1 MASKKEIEAES
12 VPKTTK
18 VKGEKIDFNEAK
30 TIFVRG
36 ILGIVLLLVFGS
48 IAFST
53 VVIWTGTENPVYK
66 VLVAPA
72 ALFDAFIAFVAF
84 SKILK

>member
-1 MASKKEIEAES
+1 MSDKENKTSKKSSKKVVATE
-12 VPKTTK
+12 VP
-18 VKGEKIDFNEAK
+18 AK
-30 TIFVRG
+30 NTFKRG

-53 VVIWTGTENPVYK
+53 VVIWAGTDTWGPK
-66 VLVAPA
+66 IMTAPA
-72 ALFDAFIAFVAF
+72 AIFDLFIAFVAF

>member
-1 MASKKEIEAES
+1 MADKENKSAKKAEK
-12 VPKTTK
+12 KTSSGNNST
-18 VKGEKIDFNEAK
+18 
-30 TIFVRG
+30 FVRG

-53 VVIWTGTENPVYK
+53 VVIWGGTDTLGPKIVT
-66 VLVAPA
+66 APA
-72 ALFDAFIAFVAF
+72 ALFDVFIAFVAF

>member
-1 MASKKEIEAES
+1 MSDKETKKDVKTAKKAEKNTS
-12 VPKTTK
+12 
-18 VKGEKIDFNEAK
+18 EDAK
-30 TIFVRG
+30 STFVRG

-53 VVIWTGTENPVYK
+53 VVIWGGTDTLAPK
-66 VLVAPA
+66 IATAPA
-72 ALFDAFIAFVAF
+72 ALFDVVIAFVAF

>member
-1 MASKKEIEAES
+1 MSEKETKKAKKADK
-12 VPKTTK
+12 KTS
-18 VKGEKIDFNEAK
+18 GDAK
-30 TIFVRG
+30 STFVRG

-53 VVIWTGTENPVYK
+53 VVIWGGTDTWGPK
-66 VLVAPA
+66 IMTAPA
-72 ALFDAFIAFVAF
+72 ALFDLFIAFVAF